1 LSVVGI
7 VALSLL
13 VGAFL
18 IAIIGLSVWLVYLIL
33 RLREGVSAFNSAC
46 KSFTD
51 ETGNLLTL
59 HRSELRSVHANLDQ
73 SLITRLSELDD
84 TITKFGTILNE
95 HRVKTDAQIQRIN
108 GQELSAAV
116 ARFDTFTKVA
126 VAAATRIERAGS
138 AIGTFTRE
146 WISQSALGEDLQ
158 PVTEGVDLSTGYAVT
173 EPGESPFVSRSRTA
187 ADDAAVLADE
197 SAEVTQTLEP

>member
-1 LSVVGI
+1 MSVVGI

-59 HRSELRSVHANLDQ
+59 HRSELRSAHANLDQ
-73 SLITRLSELDD
+73 SITNRLSDWDD
-84 TITKFGTILNE
+84 SVTKFGIVLE
-95 HRVKTDAQIQRIN
+95 SHRTEINHAIGKIN
-108 GQELSAAV
+108 GEELSKAV
-116 ARFDTFTKVA
+116 KLFTTLVQEQRA
-126 VAAATRIERAGS
+126 SATRIERAAS
-138 AIGTFTRE
+138 AIGNFTRQWLE
-146 WISQSALGEDLQ
+146 QSALGEDLH
-158 PVTEGVDLSTGYAVT
+158 PITEGVDLSTGYAVT